1 MEITILLRNRDTGS
15 MRKICEKYAE
25 RDMRKIAE
33 LMRKIEPN
41 EAVIEVRLDADPLL

>member
-1 MEITILLRNRDTGS
+1 MEITILLRNRDTGT
-15 MRKICEKYAE
+15 MRKISKKYVE
-25 RDMRKIAE
+25 RDLRKIAE